1 MEVRMVWRL
10 FFRTAS
16 LAFCTDLSY
25 RPTAIPIRM
34 RMIVMTI
41 INSMSVN
48 PARGNP
54 LRRFIN
60 DLQARI
66 CACTPNSNP
75 PPDYQA
81 EYLVTSSAVPVD
93 LEYKS
98 KTFFPPQLVQSGS
111 SY

>member
-34 RMIVMTI
+34 RM
-41 INSMSVN
+41 SVN

-60 DLQARI
+60 DLPVRI
-66 CACTPNSNP
+66 CECILNSNSR
-75 PPDYQA
+75 PDYQS
-81 EYLVTSSAVPVD
+81 EYLVPSSAVPVD
-93 LEYKS
+93 LEYTS
-98 KTFFPPQLVQSGS
+98 NTFLPPQLVESGS
-111 SY
+111 S